1 MTVVDSTP
9 VVTEEQ
15 VLAITQDVWESFLV
29 LRLEQHPLA
38 EAAPPLAGPTVTG
51 CVHITGE
58 WDGSVFLQV
67 GAGHAQAAAEAMFG
81 ADPGSLSESEVSDA
95 LGELTNMVG
104 GNIKSLVPAPSK
116 LSLPSVSEGENYTVR
131 VPGAVLLSR
140 VALLCGDAPVLVS
153 VWKA

>member
-1 MTVVDSTP
+1 MTVVDSSP
-9 VVTEEQ
+9 VVPPEQ
-15 VLAITQDVWESFLV
+15 ILAITQDVWESFLV
-29 LRLEQHPLA
+29 LHLKPHPLG

-51 CVHITGE
+51 CVHISGE

-67 GAGHAQAAAEAMFG
+67 GADHAQAAAEAMFA
-81 ADPGSLSESEVSDA
+81 ADAGSLSQSEISDA

-140 VALLCGDAPVLVS
+140 VALLCDDAPVLVS
-153 VWKA
+153 VWRA

>member
-15 VLAITQDVWESFLV
+15 ILAITQDVWESFLV
-29 LRLEQHPLA
+29 LHLEPHPLG

-67 GAGHAQAAAEAMFG
+67 GADHAQAAAEAMFG